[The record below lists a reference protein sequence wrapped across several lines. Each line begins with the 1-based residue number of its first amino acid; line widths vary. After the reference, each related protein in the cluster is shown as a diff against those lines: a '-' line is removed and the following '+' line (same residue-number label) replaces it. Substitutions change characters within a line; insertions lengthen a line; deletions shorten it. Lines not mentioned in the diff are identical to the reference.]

1 VPPLTQEPAK
11 PDGKDV
17 PEPADPKAPAP
28 DPAAPPAP
36 EVDTSRILAQ
46 VLGNEELT
54 VFVRFDIATFLP
66 SKELPK
72 P

>member
-1 VPPLTQEPAK
+1 VPPVTQEPAE
-11 PDGKDV
+11 PAGKAA
-17 PEPADPKAPAP
+17 PEAADPKVPAP
-28 DPAAPPAP
+28 DPAAPPTP

-46 VLGNEELT
+46 VLGNEDLT

-66 SKELPK
+66 SKDLPK